1 MSTRVLAMS
10 ALTVGV
16 VLAILGVALFLN
28 VLSLRALAES
38 TQVSPA
44 IWAVFEVRDDLSHR
58 RAQGLELLVGL
69 IGVAMVTVAAASA
82 RGTTDRLP

>member
-1 MSTRVLAMS
+1 MPTRMLAIS

-28 VLSLRALAES
+28 VLSLRELAES
-38 TQVSPA
+38 TRVSPA

-58 RAQGLELLVGL
+58 RAQGFELLVGL
-69 IGVAMVTVAAASA
+69 IGVAMVIVGAVSA
-82 RGTTDRLP
+82 RRTADRLH